1 MVFAPLK
8 FNDNLIA
15 QKPIIQGGMA
25 IRVSSAPLAAAVA
38 NCGGVGVIAASGLP
52 EPELRAQIRL
62 AKSLQKN
69 KDGLI
74 AVNIMFAASEF
85 RRLIEISVDEGI
97 DLIISGAGFS
107 RDLFSIGK
115 EKGIQVVP
123 IVSSVKLARISKK
136 LGASVIIVESGEAG
150 GHLGTDEPIR
160 KLIPEIRQAL
170 DEEPDIP
177 NVGKVRLVAAG
188 GVTCGCDILEM
199 MELGASGVQM
209 ATRFVLSKECDVH
222 DNFKELFLNKE
233 EKDVIMMQSP
243 VGLPARALLTPLTQR
258 LKDGTIEG
266 PKSCD
271 SCLKH
276 CSHAFC
282 IMKALEAA
290 RNGDIENGL
299 FFTGANLKKYTE
311 ILSVKEIFESL
322 ESEAEEYKNKN
333 KIKCEEEKCTL
344 IK

>member
-25 IRVSSAPLAAAVA
+25 IRVSRAPLAAAVA

-52 EPELRAQIRL
+52 EPELREQIAL
-62 AKSLQKN
+62 ARSLQTNKN
-69 KDGLI
+69 GLI

-85 RRLIEISVDEGI
+85 KKLIEISVDAGI

-115 EKGIQVVP
+115 EAGVQVVP

-150 GHLGTDEPIR
+150 GHLGTDQPIR
-160 KLIPEIRQAL
+160 KLIPEIRQVL
-170 DEEPDIP
+170 DAEPDLPGIGR
-177 NVGKVRLVAAG
+177 VSLVAAG
-188 GVTCGCDILEM
+188 GVTCGADIMEM
-199 MELGASGVQM
+199 MSLGASGVQM

-222 DNFKELFLNKE
+222 DNFKNLFLNKQ
-233 EKDVIMMQSP
+233 EKDVVMMHSP
-243 VGLPARALLTPLTQR
+243 VGLPARALLTPLIER
-258 LKDGTIEG
+258 LENGTIEK
-266 PKSCD
+266 PAKCD

-282 IMKALEAA
+282 IIRALEAA
-290 RNGDIENGL
+290 RKGDIENGL
-299 FFTGANLKKYTE
+299 FFTGANVKKYTE
-311 ILSVKEIFESL
+311 ILSVKEIFDKL
-322 ESEAEEYKNKN
+322 EAEVNEYIKNN
-333 KIKCEEEKCTL
+333 KIDCGKERCVF
-344 IK
+344 

>member
-1 MVFAPLK
+1 MLFAPLK
-8 FNDNLIA
+8 FNNNLVA

-25 IRVSSAPLAAAVA
+25 IRVSRAPLAAAVA

-52 EPELRAQIRL
+52 EPELREQIRL
-62 AKSLQKN
+62 ARSLQTNKN
-69 KDGLI
+69 GLI
-74 AVNIMFAASEF
+74 AVNIMFAATEF
-85 RRLIEISVDEGI
+85 RKLIEISVDEGI

-115 EKGIQVVP
+115 EAGVQVVP
-123 IVSSVKLARISKK
+123 IVSSVKLAKISKK

-170 DEEPDIP
+170 DSEPDMP
-177 NVGKVRLVAAG
+177 GVGRVTLVAAG
-188 GVTCGCDILEM
+188 GVTCGADIVEM
-199 MELGASGVQM
+199 MKLGASGVQM

-222 DNFKELFLNKE
+222 DNFKQLLLNKE

-258 LKDGTIEG
+258 LLDGTVER
-266 PKSCD
+266 PTSCD
-271 SCLKH
+271 NCLKH
-276 CSHAFC
+276 CSHSFC
-282 IMKALEAA
+282 IIKALEAA

-299 FFTGANLKKYTE
+299 FFTGANVKKYTD
-311 ILSVKEIFESL
+311 IVSVQEIFDKL
-322 ESEAEEYKNKN
+322 ESEVEEYIKNN
-333 KIKCEEEKCTL
+333 EVNCEKERCVF
-344 IK
+344 

>member
-25 IRVSSAPLAAAVA
+25 IRVSRAPLAAAVA

-52 EPELRAQIRL
+52 EPELREQIKL
-62 AKSLQKN
+62 ARSLQTN

-85 RRLIEISVDEGI
+85 KKLIEISVDAGI

-115 EKGIQVVP
+115 EAGVQVVP
-123 IVSSVKLARISKK
+123 IVSSVKLAKISKK

-150 GHLGTDEPIR
+150 GHLGTDQPIR
-160 KLIPEIRQAL
+160 TLIPEIRQAL

-177 NVGKVRLVAAG
+177 HIGKVKLVAAG
-188 GVTCGCDILEM
+188 GVTSGADIVEM
-199 MELGASGVQM
+199 MSLGASGVQM

-222 DNFKELFLNKE
+222 ENFKNLFLNKE
-233 EKDVIMMQSP
+233 ERDIIMMQSP
-243 VGLPARALLTPLTQR
+243 VGLPARAVLTPLTQR
-258 LKDGTIEG
+258 LLDGTIEK

-276 CSHAFC
+276 CSHSFC
-282 IMKALEAA
+282 IIKALEAA
-290 RNGDIENGL
+290 RGGDIENGL
-299 FFTGANLKKYTE
+299 FFTGANMKKYTE
-311 ILSVKEIFESL
+311 ILSVKEIFDRL
-322 ESEAEEYKNKN
+322 ESEAEEYIKNN
-333 KIKCEEEKCTL
+333 KIDCEKEKC
-344 IK
+344 IF